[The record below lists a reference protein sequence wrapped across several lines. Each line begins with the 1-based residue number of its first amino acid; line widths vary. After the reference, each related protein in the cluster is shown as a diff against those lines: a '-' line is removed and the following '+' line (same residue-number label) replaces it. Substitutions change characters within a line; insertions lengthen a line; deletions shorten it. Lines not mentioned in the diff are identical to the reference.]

1 MLRTRMVTKMAANPE
16 VQNTQTKYEKIQAG
30 LQKWTAFYRANPHRF
45 GIDYLG
51 MTWMATFQQ
60 ILINVFFMFNYTMVI
75 ASRGMGKSQIVAAA
89 LCIYCI
95 LYPGTQVVIAAGVR
109 SQSLNVLNKIIDEFY
124 PKSQNLQNEIASF
137 KIVPSEAYIKFKNG
151 SIIKVVTAKDS
162 SRSARAH
169 LVIVDEFVQVKETII
184 NTVLRKFKAGQRRPD
199 FFDKPKYTDKPNV
212 PKPDNWVHV
221 PKEPNREVY
230 ISSAYYKYHYSWA
243 KFNAFYKSMIKGESY
258 FVCGFPYQLP
268 VSAGYYPLSQI
279 REEMQEENFDA
290 VSWSMEMCSEFFGE
304 STSAFFSFKDVST
317 QRKLI
322 LPVYPKPYYAILGD
336 PKIKYQK
343 KRLGEIRLL
352 GIDVATQG
360 GSKNDATAISLLQMI
375 PTNYGYSRSATY
387 METLDGGHGQDQA
400 IRIRQLFDDLD
411 CDFIVID
418 SNGSGLSVFDELS
431 QDQYDNERKTLY
443 EAWSC
448 INDEAM
454 AARCRNPDAP
464 KIMYSVKATA
474 QFNSDAA
481 VYLRDCMRRGK
492 IRFLTDEADGKEWL
506 NGSKYYQNLA
516 VEDQVLFEAP
526 FYQISAFVN
535 EIVNLDYTLLNDKIK
550 VKERSGARKDRY
562 SSILYAN
569 FIAGEIE
576 REHRNMEQ
584 EYGDNAPV
592 FASVVNF

>member
-1 MLRTRMVTKMAANPE
+1 MAVETVTQA
-16 VQNTQTKYEKIQAG
+16 TQTKYEKIQAG

-199 FFDKPKYTDKPNV
+199 FFDKPKYTDKQNV
-212 PKPDNWVHV
+212 PKPKDWVHV

-243 KFNAFYKSMIKGESY
+243 KFNAFYKSMVKGESY

-279 REEMQEENFDA
+279 QEEMQEENFDS
-290 VSWSMEMCSEFFGE
+290 VSWSMEMESMFFGE
-304 STSAFFSFKDVST
+304 STSAFFSYKDVST

-322 LPVYPKPYYAILGD
+322 LPVYPKPYYELLGD

-343 KRLGEIRLL
+343 KKFGEIRLL

-360 GSKNDATAISLLQMI
+360 GSKNDATAISLLQMM

-387 METLDGGHGQDQA
+387 METIDGGHGQDQA
-400 IRIRQLFDDLD
+400 IRIRQLYDDLD
-411 CDFIVID
+411 CDFVVID
-418 SNGSGLSVFDELS
+418 CNGVGLSVFDELA
-431 QDQYDNERKTLY
+431 QDQYDSERKIVY

-454 AARCRNPDAP
+454 AARCRNPDAL

-506 NGSKYYQNLA
+506 NGSKAFQNLA
-516 VEDQVLFEAP
+516 VEDQVMYEAP

-584 EYGDNAPV
+584 EYGDNAPIFV
-592 FASVVNF
+592 ANVSF

>member
-1 MLRTRMVTKMAANPE
+1 MKMAVETVTQA
-16 VQNTQTKYEKIQAG
+16 TQTKYERIQAG

-199 FFDKPKYTDKPNV
+199 FFDKPKYTDKQNV
-212 PKPDNWVHV
+212 PKHKDWVHV

-243 KFNAFYKSMIKGESY
+243 KFNAFYKSMVKGESY

-279 REEMQEENFDA
+279 QEEMQEENFDS
-290 VSWSMEMCSEFFGE
+290 VSWSINISVLLKFVEPPYQAGVLRTIVVAGNGHLIAMLTGE
-304 STSAFFSFKDVST
+304 V
-317 QRKLI
+317 
-322 LPVYPKPYYAILGD
+322 
-336 PKIKYQK
+336 
-343 KRLGEIRLL
+343 
-352 GIDVATQG
+352 
-360 GSKNDATAISLLQMI
+360 
-375 PTNYGYSRSATY
+375 
-387 METLDGGHGQDQA
+387 
-400 IRIRQLFDDLD
+400 
-411 CDFIVID
+411 
-418 SNGSGLSVFDELS
+418 
-431 QDQYDNERKTLY
+431 
-443 EAWSC
+443 
-448 INDEAM
+448 
-454 AARCRNPDAP
+454 
-464 KIMYSVKATA
+464 
-474 QFNSDAA
+474 
-481 VYLRDCMRRGK
+481 
-492 IRFLTDEADGKEWL
+492 
-506 NGSKYYQNLA
+506 
-516 VEDQVLFEAP
+516 
-526 FYQISAFVN
+526 
-535 EIVNLDYTLLNDKIK
+535 
-550 VKERSGARKDRY
+550 
-562 SSILYAN
+562 
-569 FIAGEIE
+569 
-576 REHRNMEQ
+576 
-584 EYGDNAPV
+584 
-592 FASVVNF
+592 

>member
-1 MLRTRMVTKMAANPE
+1 MAVETVTQA
-16 VQNTQTKYEKIQAG
+16 TQTKYEKIQAG

-60 ILINVFFMFNYTMVI
+60 ILVNVFFMFNYTMVI

-199 FFDKPKYTDKPNV
+199 FFDKPKYTDKQNV
-212 PKPDNWVHV
+212 PKPKDWVHV

-243 KFNAFYKSMIKGESY
+243 KFNAFYKSMVKGESY

-279 REEMQEENFDA
+279 QEEMQEENFDS
-290 VSWSMEMCSEFFGE
+290 VSWSTEMESMFFGE
-304 STSAFFSFKDVST
+304 STSAFFSYKDVST

-322 LPVYPKPYYAILGD
+322 LPVYPKPYYELLGD

-343 KRLGEIRLL
+343 KKFGEIRLL

-360 GSKNDATAISLLQMI
+360 GSKNDATAISLLQMM

-387 METLDGGHGQDQA
+387 METIDGGHGQDQA
-400 IRIRQLFDDLD
+400 IRIRQLYDDLD
-411 CDFIVID
+411 CDFVVID
-418 SNGSGLSVFDELS
+418 CNGVGLSVFDELA
-431 QDQYDNERKTLY
+431 QDQYDSERKIVY

-506 NGSKYYQNLA
+506 NGSKAFQNLA
-516 VEDQVLFEAP
+516 VEDQVMYEAP

-584 EYGDNAPV
+584 EYGDNAPIFV
-592 FASVVNF
+592 ANVSF

>member
-1 MLRTRMVTKMAANPE
+1 MAANPE

-243 KFNAFYKSMIKGESY
+243 KFNAFYKSMVKGESY

>member
-1 MLRTRMVTKMAANPE
+1 MAANPE

-492 IRFLTDEADGKEWL
+492 IRFLTDESDGKEWL

>member
-1 MLRTRMVTKMAANPE
+1 MAVETVTQA
-16 VQNTQTKYEKIQAG
+16 TQTKYEKIQAG

-199 FFDKPKYTDKPNV
+199 FFDKPKYTDKQNV
-212 PKPDNWVHV
+212 PKPKDWVHV
-221 PKEPNREVY
+221 QKEPNREVY

-243 KFNAFYKSMIKGESY
+243 KFNAFYKSMVKGESY

-268 VSAGYYPLSQI
+268 VSVGYYPLSQI
-279 REEMQEENFDA
+279 QEEMQEENFDS
-290 VSWSMEMCSEFFGE
+290 VSWSMEMESMFFGE
-304 STSAFFSFKDVST
+304 STSAFFSYKDVST

-322 LPVYPKPYYAILGD
+322 LPVYPKPYYELLGD

-343 KRLGEIRLL
+343 KKLGEIRLL

-360 GSKNDATAISLLQMI
+360 GSKNDATAISLLQMM

-387 METLDGGHGQDQA
+387 METIDGGHGQDQA
-400 IRIRQLFDDLD
+400 IRIRQLYDDLD
-411 CDFIVID
+411 CDFVVID
-418 SNGSGLSVFDELS
+418 CNGVGLSVFDELA
-431 QDQYDNERKTLY
+431 QDQYDSERKIVY

-506 NGSKYYQNLA
+506 NGSKAFQNLA
-516 VEDQVLFEAP
+516 VEDQVMYEAP

-584 EYGDNAPV
+584 EYGDNAPIFV
-592 FASVVNF
+592 ANVSF

>member
-1 MLRTRMVTKMAANPE
+1 MAANPE

-51 MTWMATFQQ
+51 MTWMVTFQQ

-268 VSAGYYPLSQI
+268 VYAGYYPLSQI

-290 VSWSMEMCSEFFGE
+290 VSWSIEMCSEFFGE

-569 FIAGEIE
+569 YIAGEIE

>member
-1 MLRTRMVTKMAANPE
+1 MKMAVETVIQA
-16 VQNTQTKYEKIQAG
+16 TQTKYERIQAG

-60 ILINVFFMFNYTMVI
+60 ILINVFFKFNYAMVI

-199 FFDKPKYTDKPNV
+199 FFDKPKYTDKQNV
-212 PKPDNWVHV
+212 PKPKDWVHV

-243 KFNAFYKSMIKGESY
+243 KFNAFYKSMVKGESY

-279 REEMQEENFDA
+279 QEEMQEENFDS
-290 VSWSMEMCSEFFGE
+290 VSWSMEMESMFFGE
-304 STSAFFSFKDVST
+304 STSAFFSYKDVST

-322 LPVYPKPYYAILGD
+322 LPVYPKPYYELLGD

-343 KRLGEIRLL
+343 KKLGEIRLL

-360 GSKNDATAISLLQMI
+360 GSKNDATAISLLQMM

-387 METLDGGHGQDQA
+387 METIDGGHGQDQA
-400 IRIRQLFDDLD
+400 IRIRQLYDDLD
-411 CDFIVID
+411 CDFVVID
-418 SNGSGLSVFDELS
+418 CNGVGLSVFDELA
-431 QDQYDNERKTLY
+431 QDQYDSERKIVY

-506 NGSKYYQNLA
+506 NGSKAFQNLA
-516 VEDQVLFEAP
+516 VEDQVMYEAP

-584 EYGDNAPV
+584 EYGDNAPIFV
-592 FASVVNF
+592 ANVSF

>member
-1 MLRTRMVTKMAANPE
+1 MAVETVTQA
-16 VQNTQTKYEKIQAG
+16 TQTKYEKIQAG

-51 MTWMATFQQ
+51 MTWMVTFQQ

-199 FFDKPKYTDKPNV
+199 FFDKPKYTDKQNV
-212 PKPDNWVHV
+212 PKPKDWVHV

-243 KFNAFYKSMIKGESY
+243 KFNAFYKSMVKGESY

-279 REEMQEENFDA
+279 QEEMQEENFDS
-290 VSWSMEMCSEFFGE
+290 VSWSMEMESMFFGE
-304 STSAFFSFKDVST
+304 STSAFFSYKDVST

-322 LPVYPKPYYAILGD
+322 LPVYPKPYYELLGD

-343 KRLGEIRLL
+343 KKLGEIRLL

-360 GSKNDATAISLLQMI
+360 GSKNDATAISLLQMM
-375 PTNYGYSRSATY
+375 PTNYGYSRSVTY
-387 METLDGGHGQDQA
+387 METIDGGHGQDQA
-400 IRIRQLFDDLD
+400 IRIRQLYDDLD
-411 CDFIVID
+411 CDFVVID
-418 SNGSGLSVFDELS
+418 CNGVGLSVFDELA
-431 QDQYDNERKTLY
+431 QDQYDSERKIVY

-506 NGSKYYQNLA
+506 NGSKAFQNLA
-516 VEDQVLFEAP
+516 VEDQVMYEAP

-584 EYGDNAPV
+584 EYGDSAPIFV
-592 FASVVNF
+592 ANVSF

>member
-1 MLRTRMVTKMAANPE
+1 MAANSE

-569 FIAGEIE
+569 YIAGEIE

>member
-1 MLRTRMVTKMAANPE
+1 MAVETITQA
-16 VQNTQTKYEKIQAG
+16 TQTKYEKIQAG

-199 FFDKPKYTDKPNV
+199 FFDKPKYTDKQNV
-212 PKPDNWVHV
+212 PKPKDWVHV

-243 KFNAFYKSMIKGESY
+243 KFNAFYKSMVKGESY

-304 STSAFFSFKDVST
+304 STSAFFSYKDVST

-322 LPVYPKPYYAILGD
+322 LPVYPKPYYELLGD

-343 KRLGEIRLL
+343 KKFGEIRLL

-360 GSKNDATAISLLQMI
+360 GSKNDATAISLLQMM

-387 METLDGGHGQDQA
+387 METIDGGHGQDQA
-400 IRIRQLFDDLD
+400 IRIRQLYDDLD
-411 CDFIVID
+411 CDFVVID
-418 SNGSGLSVFDELS
+418 CNGVGLSVFDELA
-431 QDQYDNERKTLY
+431 QDQYDSERKIVY

-506 NGSKYYQNLA
+506 NGSKAFQNLA
-516 VEDQVLFEAP
+516 VEDQVMYEAP

-584 EYGDNAPV
+584 EYGDNAPIFV
-592 FASVVNF
+592 ANVSF

>member
-1 MLRTRMVTKMAANPE
+1 MRMAANIE
-16 VQNTQTKYEKIQAG
+16 IQSTQTKYERIQRG

-60 ILINVFFMFNYTMVI
+60 ILINVFFKFNYVMVI

-124 PKSQNLQNEIASF
+124 SKSQNLQNEIASY

-199 FFDKPKYTDKPNV
+199 FFDKPKYTDKQNV
-212 PKPDNWVHV
+212 PKPADWVHI

-243 KFNAFYKSMIKGESY
+243 KFNAFYKSMVKGESY

-279 REEMQEENFDA
+279 QEEMQEENFDS
-290 VSWSMEMCSEFFGE
+290 VSWSMEMESMFFGE

-317 QRKLI
+317 QRKVGM
-322 LPVYPKPYYAILGD
+322 PVYPKPLYKILGD
-336 PKIKYQK
+336 PKIKYQT

-375 PTNYGYSRSATY
+375 PTSYGYSRMATY
-387 METLDGGHGQDQA
+387 METLDGGHGQKQA
-400 IRIRQLFDDLD
+400 IRIRQLYDDLD
-411 CDFIVID
+411 CDFVVID
-418 SNGSGLSVFDELS
+418 TNGSGLTTADELS
-431 QDQYDNERKTLY
+431 QDQFDTERNVMYD
-443 EAWSC
+443 AWSY
-448 INDEAM
+448 INDETM
-454 AARCRNPDAP
+454 AARCSNPDAP
-464 KIMYSVKATA
+464 KIMYSIKASA

-492 IRFLTDEADGKEWL
+492 LKFLVDDADGREWL
-506 NGSKYYQNLA
+506 INSKYYLNLSP
-516 VEDQVLFEAP
+516 EEQVLFEAP
-526 FYQISAFVN
+526 FKQISAFVN

-569 FIAGEIE
+569 YIAGEIE

-584 EYGDNAPV
+584 EYGESAPI
-592 FASVVNF
+592 FATCVDF

>member
-1 MLRTRMVTKMAANPE
+1 MAANPE

-317 QRKLI
+317 QRKLV

-569 FIAGEIE
+569 YIAGEIE

>member
-1 MLRTRMVTKMAANPE
+1 MAVETVTQA
-16 VQNTQTKYEKIQAG
+16 TQTKYEKIQAG
-30 LQKWTAFYRANPHRF
+30 LQKWTAFYRATPHRF

-199 FFDKPKYTDKPNV
+199 FFDKPKYTDKQNV
-212 PKPDNWVHV
+212 PKPKDWVHV

-243 KFNAFYKSMIKGESY
+243 KFNAFYKSMVKGESY

-304 STSAFFSFKDVST
+304 STSAFFSYKDVST

-322 LPVYPKPYYAILGD
+322 LPVYPKPYYELLGD

-343 KRLGEIRLL
+343 KKLGEIRLL

-360 GSKNDATAISLLQMI
+360 GSKNDATAISLLQMM

-387 METLDGGHGQDQA
+387 METIDGGHGQDQA
-400 IRIRQLFDDLD
+400 IRIRQLYDDLD
-411 CDFIVID
+411 CDFVVID
-418 SNGSGLSVFDELS
+418 CNGVGLSVFDELA
-431 QDQYDNERKTLY
+431 QDQYDSERKIVY

-506 NGSKYYQNLA
+506 NGSKAFQNLA
-516 VEDQVLFEAP
+516 VEDQVMYEAP

-584 EYGDNAPV
+584 EYGDNAPIFV
-592 FASVVNF
+592 ANVSF

>member
-1 MLRTRMVTKMAANPE
+1 MNMAANNE
-16 VQNTQTKYEKIQAG
+16 NKNTQTKYEKIQRG

-45 GIDYLG
+45 CIDYLG

-89 LCIYCI
+89 LCAYCI

-109 SQSLNVLNKIIDEFY
+109 SQSLNVLNKIMDEFY
-124 PKSQNLQNEIASF
+124 PKSQNLQNEIASS
-137 KIVPSEAYIKFKNG
+137 KVIPSEAYIKFKNG

-169 LVIVDEFVQVKETII
+169 IVLVDEFVQVKETII
-184 NTVLRKFKAGQRRPD
+184 TKVLRKFKAGQRRPD
-199 FFDKPKYTDKPNV
+199 FFDKPKYTDKNEPH
-212 PKPDNWVHV
+212 PSDWVYV
-221 PKEPNREVY
+221 PKEPNREIY

-279 REEMQEENFDA
+279 QEEMQEDNFDS
-290 VSWSMEMCSEFFGE
+290 VSWSMEMDSLFFGE

-360 GSKNDATAISLLQMI
+360 GSKNDATAISLLQML

-387 METLDGGHGQDQA
+387 METIDGGHGQDQA

-411 CDFIVID
+411 CDFVVID
-418 SNGSGLSVFDELS
+418 CNGVGLSVFDELS
-431 QDQYDNERKTLY
+431 QDQYDNERKILY

-516 VEDQVLFEAP
+516 VEDQVIFEAP

>member
-1 MLRTRMVTKMAANPE
+1 MAANSE

-30 LQKWTAFYRANPHRF
+30 LRKWTAFYRANPHRF

-569 FIAGEIE
+569 YIAGEIE

>member
-1 MLRTRMVTKMAANPE
+1 MNMAANNE
-16 VQNTQTKYEKIQAG
+16 NKNTQTKYEKIQRG

-45 GIDYLG
+45 CIDYLG

-89 LCIYCI
+89 LCAYCI

-109 SQSLNVLNKIIDEFY
+109 SQSLNVLNKIMDEFY
-124 PKSQNLQNEIASF
+124 PKSQNLQNEIASS
-137 KIVPSEAYIKFKNG
+137 KVIPSEAYIKFKNG

-169 LVIVDEFVQVKETII
+169 IVLVDEFVQVKETII
-184 NTVLRKFKAGQRRPD
+184 TKVLRKFKAGQRRPD
-199 FFDKPKYTDKPNV
+199 FFDKPKYTDKNEPH
-212 PKPDNWVHV
+212 PSDWVYV
-221 PKEPNREVY
+221 PKEPNREIY

-279 REEMQEENFDA
+279 QEEMQEDNFDS
-290 VSWSMEMCSEFFGE
+290 VSWSMEMDSLFFGE

-343 KRLGEIRLL
+343 KRIGEIRLL

-360 GSKNDATAISLLQMI
+360 GSKNDATAISLLQML

-387 METLDGGHGQDQA
+387 METIDGGHGQDQA

-411 CDFIVID
+411 CDFVVID
-418 SNGSGLSVFDELS
+418 CNGVGLSVFDELS
-431 QDQYDNERKTLY
+431 QDQYDNERKILY

-516 VEDQVLFEAP
+516 VEDQVIFEAP

>member
-1 MLRTRMVTKMAANPE
+1 MAANPE

-569 FIAGEIE
+569 YIAGEIE

>member
-1 MLRTRMVTKMAANPE
+1 MAVETVTQA
-16 VQNTQTKYEKIQAG
+16 TQTKYEKIQAG

-199 FFDKPKYTDKPNV
+199 FFDKPKYTDKQNV
-212 PKPDNWVHV
+212 PKPKDWVHV

-243 KFNAFYKSMIKGESY
+243 KFNAFYKSMVKGKSY

-304 STSAFFSFKDVST
+304 STSAFFSYKDVST

-322 LPVYPKPYYAILGD
+322 LPVYPKPYYELLGD

-343 KRLGEIRLL
+343 KKLGEIRLL

-360 GSKNDATAISLLQMI
+360 GSKNDATAISLLQMM

-387 METLDGGHGQDQA
+387 METIDGGHGQDQA
-400 IRIRQLFDDLD
+400 IRIRQLYDDLD
-411 CDFIVID
+411 CDFVVID
-418 SNGSGLSVFDELS
+418 CNGVGLSVFDELA
-431 QDQYDNERKTLY
+431 QDQYDSERKIVY

-506 NGSKYYQNLA
+506 NGSKAFQNLA
-516 VEDQVLFEAP
+516 VEDQVMYEAP

-584 EYGDNAPV
+584 EYGDNAPIFV
-592 FASVVNF
+592 ANVSF

>member
-1 MLRTRMVTKMAANPE
+1 MAANQE

-569 FIAGEIE
+569 YIAGEIE

>member
-1 MLRTRMVTKMAANPE
+1 MAANPE

-516 VEDQVLFEAP
+516 VEDQVIFEAP

>member
-1 MLRTRMVTKMAANPE
+1 MAVETVTQA
-16 VQNTQTKYEKIQAG
+16 TQTKYEKIQAG

-51 MTWMATFQQ
+51 MTWMVTFQQ

-199 FFDKPKYTDKPNV
+199 FFDKPKYTDKQNM
-212 PKPDNWVHV
+212 PKPKDWVHV

-243 KFNAFYKSMIKGESY
+243 KFNAFYKSMVKGESY

-279 REEMQEENFDA
+279 QEEMQEENFDS
-290 VSWSMEMCSEFFGE
+290 VSWSTEMESMFFGE
-304 STSAFFSFKDVST
+304 STSAFFSYKDVST

-322 LPVYPKPYYAILGD
+322 LPVYPKPYYELLGD

-343 KRLGEIRLL
+343 KKLGEIRLL

-360 GSKNDATAISLLQMI
+360 GSKNDATAISLLQMM

-387 METLDGGHGQDQA
+387 METIDGGHGQDQA
-400 IRIRQLFDDLD
+400 IRIRQLYDDLD
-411 CDFIVID
+411 CDFVVID
-418 SNGSGLSVFDELS
+418 CNGVGLSVFDELA
-431 QDQYDNERKTLY
+431 QDQYDSERKIVY

-506 NGSKYYQNLA
+506 NGSKAFQNLA
-516 VEDQVLFEAP
+516 VEDQVMYEAP

-584 EYGDNAPV
+584 EYGDNAPIFV
-592 FASVVNF
+592 ANVSF

>member
-1 MLRTRMVTKMAANPE
+1 MAVETVTQA
-16 VQNTQTKYEKIQAG
+16 TQTKYEKIQAG

-199 FFDKPKYTDKPNV
+199 FFDKPKYTDKQNV
-212 PKPDNWVHV
+212 PKPKDWVHV

-243 KFNAFYKSMIKGESY
+243 KFNAFYKSMVKGESY

-279 REEMQEENFDA
+279 QEEMQEENFDS
-290 VSWSMEMCSEFFGE
+290 VSWSMEMESMFFGE
-304 STSAFFSFKDVST
+304 STSAFFSYKDVST

-322 LPVYPKPYYAILGD
+322 LPVYPKPYYELLGD

-343 KRLGEIRLL
+343 KKFGEIRLF

-360 GSKNDATAISLLQMI
+360 GSKNDATAISLLQMM

-387 METLDGGHGQDQA
+387 METIDGGHGQDQA
-400 IRIRQLFDDLD
+400 IRIRQLYDDLD
-411 CDFIVID
+411 CDFVVID
-418 SNGSGLSVFDELS
+418 CNGVGLSVFDELA
-431 QDQYDNERKTLY
+431 QDQYDSERKIVY

-506 NGSKYYQNLA
+506 NGSKAFQNLA
-516 VEDQVLFEAP
+516 VEDQVMYEAP

-584 EYGDNAPV
+584 EYGDNAPIFV
-592 FASVVNF
+592 ANVSF

>member
-1 MLRTRMVTKMAANPE
+1 MAVETVTQA
-16 VQNTQTKYEKIQAG
+16 TQTKYEKIQAG

-199 FFDKPKYTDKPNV
+199 FFDKPKYTDKQNV
-212 PKPDNWVHV
+212 PKPKDWVHV

-243 KFNAFYKSMIKGESY
+243 KFNAFYKSMVKGESY

-304 STSAFFSFKDVST
+304 STSAFFSYKDVST

-322 LPVYPKPYYAILGD
+322 LPVYPKPYYDLLGD

-343 KRLGEIRLL
+343 KKLGEIRLL

-360 GSKNDATAISLLQMI
+360 GSKNDATAISLLQMM

-387 METLDGGHGQDQA
+387 METIDGGHGQDQA
-400 IRIRQLFDDLD
+400 IRIRQLYDDLD
-411 CDFIVID
+411 CDFVVID
-418 SNGSGLSVFDELS
+418 CNGVGLSVFDELA
-431 QDQYDNERKTLY
+431 QDQYDSERKIVY

-506 NGSKYYQNLA
+506 NGSKAFQNLA
-516 VEDQVLFEAP
+516 VEDQVMYEAP

-584 EYGDNAPV
+584 EYGDNAPIFV
-592 FASVVNF
+592 ANVSF

>member
-1 MLRTRMVTKMAANPE
+1 MAVETVTQA
-16 VQNTQTKYEKIQAG
+16 TQTKYEKIQAG

-60 ILINVFFMFNYTMVI
+60 ILINVFFMFNYIMVI

-199 FFDKPKYTDKPNV
+199 FFDKPKYTDKQNV
-212 PKPDNWVHV
+212 PKPSDWVHV

-243 KFNAFYKSMIKGESY
+243 KFNAFYKSMVKGESY

-279 REEMQEENFDA
+279 QEEMQEENFDS
-290 VSWSMEMCSEFFGE
+290 VSWSMEMESMFFGE
-304 STSAFFSFKDVST
+304 STSAFFSYKDVST

-322 LPVYPKPYYAILGD
+322 LPVYPKPYYELLGD

-343 KRLGEIRLL
+343 KKLGEIRLL

-360 GSKNDATAISLLQMI
+360 GSKNDATAISLLQMM
-375 PTNYGYSRSATY
+375 PTNYGYSRSVTY
-387 METLDGGHGQDQA
+387 METIDGGHGQDQA
-400 IRIRQLFDDLD
+400 IRIRQLYDDLD
-411 CDFIVID
+411 CDFVVID
-418 SNGSGLSVFDELS
+418 CNGVGLSVFDELA
-431 QDQYDNERKTLY
+431 QDQYDSERKIVY

-448 INDEAM
+448 INDEVM

-506 NGSKYYQNLA
+506 NGSKAFQNLA
-516 VEDQVLFEAP
+516 VEDQVMYEAP

-584 EYGDNAPV
+584 EYGDNAPIFV
-592 FASVVNF
+592 ANVSF

>member
-1 MLRTRMVTKMAANPE
+1 MAANPE

-418 SNGSGLSVFDELS
+418 SNGGGLSVFDELS

-569 FIAGEIE
+569 YIAGEIE

>member
-1 MLRTRMVTKMAANPE
+1 MAVETVTQA
-16 VQNTQTKYEKIQAG
+16 TQTKYEKIQAG

-137 KIVPSEAYIKFKNG
+137 KIVPSEDYIKFKNG

-199 FFDKPKYTDKPNV
+199 FFDKPKYTDKQNV
-212 PKPDNWVHV
+212 PKPKDWVHV

-243 KFNAFYKSMIKGESY
+243 KFNAFYKSMVKGESY

-304 STSAFFSFKDVST
+304 STSAFFSYKDVST

-322 LPVYPKPYYAILGD
+322 LPVYPKPYYELLGD

-343 KRLGEIRLL
+343 KKLGEIRLL

-360 GSKNDATAISLLQMI
+360 GSKNDATAISLLQMM

-387 METLDGGHGQDQA
+387 METIDGGHGQDQA
-400 IRIRQLFDDLD
+400 IRIRQLYDDLD
-411 CDFIVID
+411 CDFVVID
-418 SNGSGLSVFDELS
+418 CNGVGLSVFDELA
-431 QDQYDNERKTLY
+431 QDQYDSERKIVY

-506 NGSKYYQNLA
+506 NGSKAFQNLA
-516 VEDQVLFEAP
+516 VEDQVMYEAP

-584 EYGDNAPV
+584 EYGDNAPIFV
-592 FASVVNF
+592 ANVSF

>member
-1 MLRTRMVTKMAANPE
+1 MAANPE

-279 REEMQEENFDA
+279 REEMQEENFDS

-569 FIAGEIE
+569 YIAGEIE

>member
-1 MLRTRMVTKMAANPE
+1 MAVETVTQA
-16 VQNTQTKYEKIQAG
+16 TQTKYEKIQAG

-199 FFDKPKYTDKPNV
+199 FFDKPKYTDKQNV
-212 PKPDNWVHV
+212 PKPKDWVHV

-279 REEMQEENFDA
+279 QEEMQEENFDS
-290 VSWSMEMCSEFFGE
+290 VSWSMEMESMFFGE
-304 STSAFFSFKDVST
+304 STSAFFSYKDVST

-322 LPVYPKPYYAILGD
+322 LPVYPKPYYELLGD

-343 KRLGEIRLL
+343 KKLGEIRLL

-360 GSKNDATAISLLQMI
+360 GSKNDATAISLLQMM

-387 METLDGGHGQDQA
+387 METIDGGHGQDQA
-400 IRIRQLFDDLD
+400 IRIRQLYDDLD
-411 CDFIVID
+411 CDFVVID
-418 SNGSGLSVFDELS
+418 CNGVGLSVFDELA
-431 QDQYDNERKTLY
+431 QDQYDSERKIVY

-506 NGSKYYQNLA
+506 NGSKAFQNLA
-516 VEDQVLFEAP
+516 VEDQVMYEAP

-576 REHRNMEQ
+576 RKHRNMEQ
-584 EYGDNAPV
+584 EYGDNAPIFV
-592 FASVVNF
+592 ANVSF

>member
-1 MLRTRMVTKMAANPE
+1 MAANPE

-516 VEDQVLFEAP
+516 VEDQVLFEAL

-569 FIAGEIE
+569 YIAGEIE

>member
-1 MLRTRMVTKMAANPE
+1 MAANPE

-137 KIVPSEAYIKFKNG
+137 KIIPSEAYIKFKNG

-569 FIAGEIE
+569 YIAGEIE

>member
-1 MLRTRMVTKMAANPE
+1 MAANIE
-16 VQNTQTKYEKIQAG
+16 TKNTQTKYEKIQRG

-45 GIDYLG
+45 CIDYLG
-51 MTWMATFQQ
+51 MTWMALFQQ

-89 LCIYCI
+89 LCAYCI

-109 SQSLNVLNKIIDEFY
+109 SQSLNVLNKIMDEFY
-124 PKSQNLQNEIASF
+124 PKSQNLQNEIASS
-137 KIVPSEAYIKFKNG
+137 KVIPSEAYIKFKNG

-169 LVIVDEFVQVKETII
+169 IVLVDEFVQVKESII
-184 NTVLRKFKAGQRRPD
+184 TKVLRKFKAGQRRPD
-199 FFDKPKYTDKPNV
+199 FFDKPKYTDKNEPH
-212 PKPDNWVHV
+212 PSNWVYV
-221 PKEPNREVY
+221 PKEPNREIY

-243 KFNAFYKSMIKGESY
+243 KFNAFYKSMVKGESY

-279 REEMQEENFDA
+279 QEEMQEENFDS
-290 VSWSMEMCSEFFGE
+290 VSWSMEMDSLFFGE

-375 PTNYGYSRSATY
+375 PTNYGYSRSSTY
-387 METLDGGHGQDQA
+387 METIDGGHGQDQA

-411 CDFIVID
+411 CDFVVID
-418 SNGSGLSVFDELS
+418 CNGVGLSVFDELS
-431 QDQYDNERKTLY
+431 QDQYDNERKILY

-448 INDEAM
+448 INDETM

-506 NGSKYYQNLA
+506 NGSKYYQDLP
-516 VEDQVLFEAP
+516 VEDQVIFEAP

>member
-1 MLRTRMVTKMAANPE
+1 MVTKMAANPE

>member
-1 MLRTRMVTKMAANPE
+1 MVTKMTANPE

-569 FIAGEIE
+569 YIAGEIE

>member
-1 MLRTRMVTKMAANPE
+1 MAVETVIQA
-16 VQNTQTKYEKIQAG
+16 TQTKYEKIQAG

-199 FFDKPKYTDKPNV
+199 FFDKPKYTDKQNV
-212 PKPDNWVHV
+212 PKPKDWVHV

-279 REEMQEENFDA
+279 QEEMQEENFDS
-290 VSWSMEMCSEFFGE
+290 VSWSMEMESMFFGE
-304 STSAFFSFKDVST
+304 STSAFFSYKDVST

-322 LPVYPKPYYAILGD
+322 LPVYPKPYYELLGD

-343 KRLGEIRLL
+343 KKLGEIRLL

-360 GSKNDATAISLLQMI
+360 GSKNDATAISLLQMM

-387 METLDGGHGQDQA
+387 METIDGGHGQDQA
-400 IRIRQLFDDLD
+400 IRIRQLYDDLD
-411 CDFIVID
+411 CDFVVID
-418 SNGSGLSVFDELS
+418 CNGVGLSVFDELA
-431 QDQYDNERKTLY
+431 QDQYDSERKIVY

-506 NGSKYYQNLA
+506 NGSKAFQNLA
-516 VEDQVLFEAP
+516 VEDQVMYEAP

-584 EYGDNAPV
+584 EYGDNAPIFV
-592 FASVVNF
+592 ANVSF

>member
-1 MLRTRMVTKMAANPE
+1 MAANPE

-343 KRLGEIRLL
+343 KRIGEIRLL

-516 VEDQVLFEAP
+516 VEDQVIFEAP